1 VTAPCR
7 AAGGAAPRPVVAS
20 GKMSVPR
27 SVRPCLAALLIVL
40 VVAGCGYVES
50 AEPSPTPADFQG
62 IAAEFAKR
70 GLEIDHAVS
79 GDTGCT
85 DTVLRPTAISFDGSG
100 LDQAT
105 PVRIYLYVFRDRATF
120 QRLSASVDACARTYV
135 SDPATYGSVDQS
147 PYVLAGQGPWA
158 PKFEAALRAGLLVAA
173 GTGDNA
179 GSNYP

>member
-1 VTAPCR
+1 VTGPCR
-7 AAGGAAPRPVVAS
+7 ATVGVAPPPVVAS
-20 GKMSVPR
+20 GTMSLPR
-27 SVRPCLAALLIVL
+27 LVRPCLAALLVAL
-40 VVAGCGYVES
+40 VVAGCSFVES

-70 GLEIDHAVS
+70 GLLIDHAVS
-79 GDTGCT
+79 GDAGCT
-85 DTVLRPTAISFDGSG
+85 DAVLRPTAISFDASG

-158 PKFEAALRAGLLVAA
+158 PKFEAALRAGLVVAA